1 MRRVIFVIFLCF
13 IFYFQNE
20 IKAFENNEGVTKT
33 GEVIKTEILTYEDL
47 LKPDDS
53 LVLETRW
60 IKVTKRSWGQ
70 SYGKKGIQPWIEL
83 TSIELDMTIEQK
95 ENFKRIISTKYILEE
110 DKLISDEEA
119 IKKLHED
126 LVKSFGVAKYNSFIR
141 WVRSFGITLEPPYR
155 KNIVE
160 DYEREISDI
169 ESAKKLRKKR
179 GILNDE
185 DTKPYK
191 EFKEKITKI
200 IDIFAKKTNLTKM
213 QKEKIIAILL
223 KYRLNTSKIEN
234 QIEYLE
240 YAADNHVMLIS
251 EKEIEEYFNELF
263 DKYRKIHEEAK
274 KQIKQILNMEQQK
287 LFTEIYGWSF

>member
-1 MRRVIFVIFLCF
+1 MRRIIFVIFLCF

-47 LKPDDS
+47 LKPDGS

-60 IKVTKRSWGQ
+60 IKVTNRSWRQ
-70 SYGKKGIQPWIEL
+70 PYGEKNILPWVELAAIEIEL
-83 TSIELDMTIEQK
+83 SVQQKKEFIDILYKDYREDGKIEEFTAILNLQK
-95 ENFKRIISTKYILEE
+95 
-110 DKLISDEEA
+110 
-119 IKKLHED
+119 D
-126 LVKSFGVAKYNSFIR
+126 LVNLFGVAKYNSFIR